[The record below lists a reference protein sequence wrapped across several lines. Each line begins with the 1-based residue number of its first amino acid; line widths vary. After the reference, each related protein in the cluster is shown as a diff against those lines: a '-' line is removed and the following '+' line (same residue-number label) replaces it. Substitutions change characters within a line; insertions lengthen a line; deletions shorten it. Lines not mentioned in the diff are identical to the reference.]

1 MPKRQTGS
9 RSLRKREQLLDYARP
24 KSIEITVEEVKP
36 ILREIVAPAADLLD
50 MSVLEPT
57 PPLAPSPPE
66 PSPPE
71 PSPPGPSPHATS
83 SADSV
88 VRDLKDLLQFGEL
101 APVKESQRFL
111 QYDLLWEIHKDAL
124 SSTYVAK
131 NDAIDGFVAI
141 RIFNERVND
150 SAQIRAIQKAAAK
163 ASELTH
169 PNHVSVY
176 ENGVAEN
183 GTPYVVMDWVEGET
197 LTSLF
202 KRSKRLDIASF
213 LNIFTQVCEV
223 LTEAH
228 SRNLFHGNLS
238 PDRISIV
245 TGSIEA
251 DTVKVCDFGMP
262 IDTVQ
267 NAFYMSPEQC
277 LDQSRV
283 DARSDLYSLGCIM
296 YESLVGRPPSL
307 GTADL
312 SVDFLHEMAN
322 QYSKDSPEH
331 NAFKLLDCIV
341 KRCLNRKPTKR
352 FSSARELMSALAL
365 VSDCF
370 DSALVS
376 KNKKLPRN
384 AEKLL
389 LFRFLDKFDRK
400 ITAALTAYLL
410 LGLFATKY
418 IGETQLQ
425 KFIDEAQ
432 TARFVD
438 WPHAQSNYKNAIKQ
452 ATAIGKP
459 PGLLAD
465 LHWELADSYR
475 MQSLD
480 GLMNVQR
487 DNLAKDAISEYEQAF
502 QYFNHGPHL
511 RSYALGLLDN
521 MNQLYLSMPDSDLK
535 ADRIYEIT
543 NQLLKLMKEK
553 NYVACAKLAEE
564 NLASTAD
571 ASYSLYAAD
580 SNLRIGLSLPPE
592 KGKKYLARALWYFRG
607 CETYGENPALKPLNQ
622 ALAKMHLMWP
632 LADTYVHL
640 GSDELLSGDLAAA
653 AGYFNNAESAE
664 ASIISWPVQE
674 ALSLRQSSGCLLG
687 NPNKIKAIPL
697 LERQLAILEEAHGK
711 HGPKLESLM
720 LNLADC
726 YCSAGQEQKA
736 INAYERYFS
745 IASKTDIA
753 CPRYVVSYCDLLT
766 KNKRGRE
773 VPSILLRHLKRGQ
786 SIDLRSPL
794 LILLIES
801 YAKQNMKQQAS
812 DTLRSLVIV
821 PRLPDWDA
829 DVIRAE
835 QDPVYYE
842 LTPMPKK
849 EMPRSAYRQ
858 DNQTVDP
865 FGAYS
870 AVTKSSSSSSS
881 SASSHI
887 SLTPQSSPKTRN
899 DSDMNSDGRKE
910 GASDSGF

>member
-36 ILREIVAPAADLLD
+36 ILREIVAPATDLLAVSAPEPGSVVGPAPDVDLAPVTDLAHDADLAPAVD
-50 MSVLEPT
+50 PSAVADAPTHDPT
-57 PPLAPSPPE
+57 PIPAPSP
-66 PSPPE
+66 
-71 PSPPGPSPHATS
+71 A
-83 SADSV
+83 AAV
-88 VRDLKDLLQFGEL
+88 VSDLQKLLQFGEL

-124 SSTYVAK
+124 STTYVAK
-131 NDAIDGFVAI
+131 NNAIDGFVAI

-150 SAQIRAIQKAAAK
+150 SAQIRAIQKAAVR

-213 LNIFTQVCEV
+213 LSIFTQVCEV

-262 IDTVQ
+262 VDTVQ

-277 LDQSRV
+277 LDQRRV

-296 YESLVGRPPSL
+296 YESLVGRPPAL

-331 NAFKLLDCIV
+331 NAFKLLDCII
-341 KRCLNRKPTKR
+341 KRCFNRKPTKR
-352 FSSARELMSALAL
+352 FSSARELMSALTL

-370 DSALVS
+370 DSALAS

-418 IGETQLQ
+418 IGEIQLQ

-432 TARFVD
+432 TARFFD
-438 WPHAQSNYKNAIKQ
+438 WPQAQSNYKDAIKQ

-459 PGLLAD
+459 PALLAD

-475 MQSLD
+475 AQCLD
-480 GLMNVQR
+480 SLMNVQR
-487 DNLAKDAISEYEQAF
+487 DNLAKDAIAEYEQAF

-511 RSYALGLLDN
+511 RSYALGLLGN
-521 MNQLYLSMPDSDLK
+521 MSQLYLCM
-535 ADRIYEIT
+535 
-543 NQLLKLMKEK
+543 
-553 NYVACAKLAEE
+553 
-564 NLASTAD
+564 
-571 ASYSLYAAD
+571 
-580 SNLRIGLSLPPE
+580 
-592 KGKKYLARALWYFRG
+592 
-607 CETYGENPALKPLNQ
+607 
-622 ALAKMHLMWP
+622 
-632 LADTYVHL
+632 
-640 GSDELLSGDLAAA
+640 
-653 AGYFNNAESAE
+653 
-664 ASIISWPVQE
+664 
-674 ALSLRQSSGCLLG
+674 
-687 NPNKIKAIPL
+687 
-697 LERQLAILEEAHGK
+697 
-711 HGPKLESLM
+711 
-720 LNLADC
+720 
-726 YCSAGQEQKA
+726 
-736 INAYERYFS
+736 
-745 IASKTDIA
+745 
-753 CPRYVVSYCDLLT
+753 
-766 KNKRGRE
+766 
-773 VPSILLRHLKRGQ
+773 
-786 SIDLRSPL
+786 
-794 LILLIES
+794 
-801 YAKQNMKQQAS
+801 
-812 DTLRSLVIV
+812 
-821 PRLPDWDA
+821 
-829 DVIRAE
+829 
-835 QDPVYYE
+835 
-842 LTPMPKK
+842 
-849 EMPRSAYRQ
+849 RSAIQ
-858 DNQTVDP
+858 LT
-865 FGAYS
+865 S
-870 AVTKSSSSSSS
+870 AWLKW
-881 SASSHI
+881 
-887 SLTPQSSPKTRN
+887 L
-899 DSDMNSDGRKE
+899 
-910 GASDSGF
+910 